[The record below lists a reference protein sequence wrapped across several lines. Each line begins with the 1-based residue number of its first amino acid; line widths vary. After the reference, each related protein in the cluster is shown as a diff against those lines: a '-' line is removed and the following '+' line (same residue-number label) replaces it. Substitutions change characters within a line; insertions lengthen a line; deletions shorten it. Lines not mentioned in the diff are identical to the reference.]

1 MFLKSDLI
9 SPDDIIQ
16 FLDSFNNEIQA
27 DDIRI
32 DVFKTIKRLLR
43 LGDKINSKKYI
54 DKSMDREVLPE
65 NEDVVT
71 GKLRE

>member
-1 MFLKSDLI
+1 MELHLKCYSNTH
-9 SPDDIIQ
+9 
-16 FLDSFNNEIQA
+16 NNLA
-27 DDIRI
+27 LKYFI
-32 DVFKTIKRLLR
+32 DFEKNVKCLLE
-43 LGDKINSKKYI
+43 INSKKYI